1 MSLKII
7 SKKTPKNI
15 IQLLQLKKRNCP
27 VCNSNKK
34 IKILDIYN
42 WKKIDSDGRVFII
55 DKKYCLCKNCDLV
68 YTNPTVDPKIFD
80 KLYTNSVVGSFF
92 DHKNSKNVLKLEKFD
107 KLVGKY
113 IKKDTKVL
121 EIGCGS
127 GVLLKHLNKKYKIKK
142 KNLLALDPSKEVFK
156 KFKLNKNF
164 KIVNKFLDNFLT
176 KEKFDL
182 IVMDNVFEHFEYP
195 KKSLEK
201 INQHLSKNGIIYIAI
216 PDTENIKTIQ
226 NDPFNHT
233 CNYNYNNMSILLNN
247 SKFKILN
254 KKRSFQQIN
263 LVAKRS
269 LGTFKRFE
277 PKEKYKKK
285 LISKINLI
293 KLSLEKINKKLKQI
307 RRNIIRQ
314 NKKIVFFGAGN
325 YSLWILDLLNINNY
339 IKYGVDNNLIYQN
352 TIRNNFKIFEP
363 KKLIDDD
370 YDYILVSSGSY
381 KKDIKSQILKM
392 KINRNKIL
400 SF

>member
-7 SKKTPKNI
+7 SKKTPKKFV
-15 IQLLQLKKRNCP
+15 QRLQLKKRNCP
-27 VCNSNKK
+27 VCDSNKK

-42 WKKIDSDGRVFII
+42 WKKMDTDGKIFII

-182 IVMDNVFEHFEYP
+182 IVMDNVFEHFENP
-195 KKSLEK
+195 RKSLEK

-247 SKFKILN
+247 SKFRILN
-254 KKRSFQQIN
+254 KKQSFQQIN

-277 PKEKYKKK
+277 TKKKYKKK
-285 LISKINLI
+285 LIFKINLI
-293 KLSLEKINKKLKQI
+293 KLSLEKINKRLKKI

-339 IKYGVDNNLIYQN
+339 IKYGVDNNMIYQN

-370 YDYILVSSGSY
+370 YDFILVLSGSF
-381 KKDIKSQILKM
+381 KKDIKNQILKM
-392 KINRNKIL
+392 KINRNKVL